1 MLHGIGENKLGEDI
15 NQSNRPYRKINFW
28 TCLNTWKKSSKNT
41 LWCLLG
47 CSIGDFG
54 TIFYFQINNHSYSLI
69 QIMSL
74 AIVNG
79 MFTSIALETLILL
92 KQIPFKVALVTAF
105 KMSFLSMFAMELS
118 MNLVDLIVVGEA
130 KLTIISIP
138 FMLIAGFLTPLPYNY
153 FRLKLYGRACH

>member
-1 MLHGIGENKLGEDI
+1 
-15 NQSNRPYRKINFW
+15 
-28 TCLNTWKKSSKNT
+28 
-41 LWCLLG
+41 
-47 CSIGDFG
+47 
-54 TIFYFQINNHSYSLI
+54 
-69 QIMSL
+69 
-74 AIVNG
+74 